1 MFKKVIGQI
10 DINKFFKKPNSESKP
25 ADIEPT
31 VPEPVEQQIEIP
43 VIEPEPIQVTI
54 ERRVSSDEIEE
65 DEP

>member
-31 VPEPVEQQIEIP
+31 VPEPVE
-43 VIEPEPIQVTI
+43 
-54 ERRVSSDEIEE
+54 
-65 DEP
+65 